1 MDKDVGKLISRLSGY
16 NRPSESAA
24 IDALIAD
31 ADDGLVERLEKELT
45 KSQWPLCT
53 SLGTAL
59 GRIGTPR
66 STQAL
71 INNLTA
77 QKHHVRT
84 AAINALVLSGDE
96 AVVVHIEPL
105 LADKAYE
112 TRVAARDAIKALTGQ
127 RVKTAR
133 GE

>member
-1 MDKDVGKLISRLSGY
+1 MDKDVDKLIARLSGY
-16 NRPSESAA
+16 NRTSESAA

-31 ADDGLVERLEKELT
+31 ANDALIDRLEKEIS

-77 QKHHVRT
+77 PKHHVRT

-96 AVVVHIEPL
+96 SLVAHIKPF
-105 LADKAYE
+105 LADKAFE
-112 TRVAARDAIKALTGQ
+112 TRVAARDAIKALTGK